1 MDWSRTKTIFIVTFL
16 LLNSFL
22 VYQLMEKRAGSQ
34 LNVRAEATIEERMS
48 EMNITVTEELPED
61 MEEIS
66 HIVGQ
71 VVDIEEE
78 VSGIVGEENVTE
90 NEEND
95 LVEVSLEEPYDT
107 PEGPYDSE
115 AAREA
120 FNESVTDFVE
130 NNVYEG
136 EEYVY
141 GEWDNENREMH
152 FYQTFED
159 APIYTSEENQL
170 VLTFNEDTQ
179 ITGYSQIF
187 LDLQEQDD
195 KKDMFLPY
203 LAIERLLNE
212 NLITFN
218 DSVTEVEIG
227 YFNFFSP
234 IGNSRVFSPMYQITI
249 NDDEEYLVNA
259 IDGAIQEM
267 TEVDSAD
274 TDEEVNESEEADSSE
289 EETEE
294 TEEQAP
300 NPQETAEEQQS
311 E

>member
-48 EMNITVTEELPED
+48 EMNITVTEDLPED

-78 VSGIVGEENVTE
+78 VSGIVGEENVEE

-107 PEGPYDSE
+107 PEGPYNNE
-115 AAREA
+115 ATREA
-120 FNESVTDFVE
+120 FNESVINFVE

-141 GEWDNENREMH
+141 GEWDDENREMH

-170 VLTFNEDTQ
+170 VLRFNEDTQ

-187 LDLQEQDD
+187 LELQEQDD

-267 TEVDSAD
+267 TEVESA
-274 TDEEVNESEEADSSE
+274 TDEDTEEVDSPE
-289 EETEE
+289 EEE
-294 TEEQAP
+294 
-300 NPQETAEEQQS
+300 PQEQAEEQQS